1 MWLRIFTN
9 SVYLSFSIPN
19 ILILEKYLKLDPRSE
34 STDSYFFFYRNS
46 KCSSFELRNLRKYT
60 FNLHNFFFGGKPTG
74 ACRRFLIS
82 KLIASYNFKY
92 LSHANFTVDT
102 TPSFVLFFP
111 YVLIFQVSSRYFQ
124 YLI

>member
-9 SVYLSFSIPN
+9 SVYLSFSIPI

-34 STDSYFFFYRNS
+34 STDSYFFFYRNF

-82 KLIASYNFKY
+82 KLIASWKNFAKFTAAMNIFPIT
-92 LSHANFTVDT
+92 LSIYHM
-102 TPSFVLFFP
+102 PIL
-111 YVLIFQVSSRYFQ
+111 R
-124 YLI
+124 